1 MFEIFKTSKNNIFS
15 DLLEIDFFPTRNSN
29 KSQIPYWIPC
39 TLYHRYIERNSKKL
53 TTLAMASIGVPNS
66 KVAPVEENSV

>member
-1 MFEIFKTSKNNIFS
+1 M
-15 DLLEIDFFPTRNSN
+15 DFFPLRNSN
-29 KSQIPYWIPC
+29 NHKFHIGYPVH